1 VKDKERDVI
10 EEKSA
15 IIIKEILLNDKD
27 SFVTFK
33 DFMRLI
39 P

>member
-15 IIIKEILLNDKD
+15 ITIKEILLNDKN

-33 DFMRLI
+33 DFMH
-39 P
+39 PVP